1 VALREK
7 KDVQHVV
14 VRTGRKKHKH
24 EPPHGGWKVAYADF
38 VTAMMA
44 FFLLMWLVN
53 STDADQKKA
62 MSEYFNPY
70 QAEDDSSQVEVS
82 AGIISIM
89 DGGQMGG
96 DQIHDREIRDSQGN
110 PESESQSEDIVGEE
124 TFASPLS
131 YWEVVEIPRD
141 EYDRLKEQAEAVSS
155 AGAGQAGP
163 GPLDPGLRKLAEEL
177 EDLKRNV
184 PLLREFSEQIMVE
197 ETEEGLR
204 VQFVDQED
212 FEMFASGS
220 AQLNRDAAS
229 MIRVFGSILKDVP
242 HKIAISGHTDAA
254 SFPGQG
260 YSNWELSADRANA
273 ARRAI
278 LEAGVRTEMIHG
290 VEGKAAQAPLIAEN
304 PLDPRNR
311 RIAFMILR

>member
-1 VALREK
+1 VALRDE
-7 KDVQHVV
+7 KDVKHVV

-53 STDADQKKA
+53 TTDPEQKKA

-82 AGIISIM
+82 AGIISIY

-110 PESESQSEDIVGEE
+110 PEVTAQSEDIVGEE

-131 YWEVVEIPRD
+131 YWEVVEITRE
-141 EYDRLKEQAEAVSS
+141 EYDQLKAAAEAGSGEDGD
-155 AGAGQAGP
+155 APA
-163 GPLDPGLRKLAEEL
+163 LDPALRELADDLRKLKAT
-177 EDLKRNV
+177 V
-184 PLLREFSEQIMVE
+184 PLLQEFSEQVLIE
-197 ETEEGLR
+197 ETGEGLR
-204 VQFVDQED
+204 VQFIDQDD
-212 FEMFASGS
+212 FAMFASGS
-220 AQLNRDAAS
+220 DRLNPEAAS

-242 HKIAISGHTDAA
+242 YKIAISGHTDGSAF
-254 SFPGQG
+254 STPG
-260 YSNWELSADRANA
+260 YSNWELSSDRANS
-273 ARRAI
+273 ARRAV
-278 LEAGVRTEMIHG
+278 LEAGVASEMIDR
-290 VEGKAAQAPLIAEN
+290 VEGKADQMPLIAEN

>member
-1 VALREK
+1 MALREK
-7 KDVQHVV
+7 KDVPRVI

-96 DQIHDREIRDSQGN
+96 DQIHDREVRDSQGD
-110 PESESQSEDIVGEE
+110 PEVTRQSEDIVGEE
-124 TFASPLS
+124 TFASALS
-131 YWEVVEIPRD
+131 YWEVVEIPRE
-141 EYDRLKEQAEAVSS
+141 EYDRLKEQAA
-155 AGAGQAGP
+155 AGTDTGAGDAGV
-163 GPLDPGLRKLAEEL
+163 GPLDPALRELADEL
-177 EDLKRNV
+177 EQMKKTV
-184 PLLREFSEQIMVE
+184 PLLREFSDQIMVE
-197 ETEEGLR
+197 ESPEGLR
-204 VQFVDQED
+204 VQFVDQDD
-212 FEMFASGS
+212 FEMFASAS
-220 AQLNRDAAS
+220 AKLKPDAAS

-242 HKIAISGHTDAA
+242 HKIAISGHTDNTPFAT
-254 SFPGQG
+254 PG
-260 YSNWELSADRANA
+260 YSNWELSSDRANA

-278 LEAGVRTEMIHG
+278 LEAGVSVEMLDR
-290 VEGKAAQAPLIAEN
+290 VEGKAAQMPLFPDN
-304 PLDPRNR
+304 PGDPRNR
-311 RIAFMILR
+311 RITFMILR